1 MNNMHMSDA
10 LISVAV
16 GGTMS
21 AVSAGAIGYSINK
34 IKKAEFEDHKVPMM
48 GVMGAFVFAAQMINF
63 TIPVTGSSGHIG
75 GGILLAALLGPYP
88 ALITLASVLLIQC
101 LFFADGGLLALGC
114 NIFNMAIIPCLII
127 YPLLYKPLL
136 KKKLTPQRI
145 TIAAVLSVVVGL
157 QLGAFSVVVE
167 TLLSGITEL
176 PFTAFVA
183 LMQPIHL
190 LIGLVEGVVTAAVLC
205 FIYRVRKNIL
215 EDAIDTSDKTSK
227 PMRIIYLVF
236 TVITVL
242 LGGIVS
248 SYASSN
254 PDGLEWAIGKVTKQQ
269 EIDTSSEVHTAA
281 QKLQENT
288 AFFPDYSMKTGD
300 QVENQKAPIIN
311 VTGIVGGVITLLTAL
326 LLGGIITGFNR
337 LRKNNR
343 LS

>member
-1 MNNMHMSDA
+1 MHMSDA

-21 AVSAGAIGYSINK
+21 AVSVGAIGYSVKK
-34 IKKAEFEDHKVPMM
+34 IRKAEIEDNKVPMM

-88 ALITLASVLLIQC
+88 AVITLASVLLIQC

-114 NIFNMAIIPCLII
+114 NIFNMAVIPCLLI
-127 YPLLYKPLL
+127 YALLYKPLL
-136 KKKLTPQRI
+136 NKKLTPQRI
-145 TIAAVLSVVVGL
+145 TVAAILSVVVGL

-176 PFTAFVA
+176 PFTAFVV

-205 FIYRVRKNIL
+205 FIYRFRKNIL
-215 EDAIDTSDKTSK
+215 ENALGNRENTHTST
-227 PMRIIYLVF
+227 RIVYLIF
-236 TVITVL
+236 TVSAIFL
-242 LGGIVS
+242 AGILS

-254 PDGLEWAIGKVTKQQ
+254 PDGLEWSISKLTKQQ
-269 EIDTSSEVHTAA
+269 EISNSSEVHSAA
-281 QKLQENT
+281 EKLQEHT
-288 AFFPDYSMKTGD
+288 AIFPDYSLKSEEKAKDQTATSINYTGL
-300 QVENQKAPIIN
+300 A
-311 VTGIVGGVITLLTAL
+311 GGLFTLTTAL
-326 LLGGIITGFNR
+326 LLGGGIYGYKR
-337 LRKNNR
+337 LRKR
-343 LS
+343 KRIERE